1 MTPQELEGFISAS
14 SSPNPTRANWGAIKL
29 ERKLVELLPALL
41 DLWRA
46 AEEREAA
53 YKALRESRRDGLDLD
68 VATVARNND
77 ARVAQCAALAR
88 LREVRL

>member
-1 MTPQELEGFISAS
+1 MTPQELEDAIAHARSIPKGFYDFAELGES
-14 SSPNPTRANWGAIKL
+14 
-29 ERKLVELLPALL
+29 LLPALL

-53 YKALRESRRDGLDLD
+53 YEALRESRRDGLDLD

-77 ARVAQCAALAR
+77 ARLAQRAALAR